1 MDKPKIIPLLSSDGT
16 PLDALPASGGTL
28 FPTMIAAPAK
38 DRLGQQLGTV
48 AEILSGLA
56 CLPLEVS
63 LVMADPGGTANATQI
78 GDTLSVGRSSTCGL
92 ICRTDTGLSKKHFEV
107 FRQNNHYFLRDLSS
121 KNGTRKNDEL
131 CPPDAGL
138 QLIDGDV
145 ISAGG
150 CTFVFLAGTKPS

>member
-1 MDKPKIIPLLSSDGT
+1 MDKPTIIPILSSDGT
-16 PLDALPASGGTL
+16 PFDALLASGGTL
-28 FPTMIAAPAK
+28 LPTMIAAPTK

-56 CLPLEVS
+56 CLPLEAS
-63 LVMADPGGTANATQI
+63 LIMADGGTSNAI
-78 GDTLSVGRSSTCGL
+78 LVGDTLSVGRSSTCGL
-92 ICRTDTGLSKKHFEV
+92 ICRTNTGLSKKHFEV
-107 FRQNNHYFLRDLSS
+107 VRQDNSYFLRDLSS
-121 KNGTRKNDEL
+121 KNGTHKNDEP

-150 CTFVFLAGTKPS
+150 CTFVFLAGIKPPE